1 MLGRL
6 QCLCCLPN
14 NAPSPQYLLVAH
26 TVASLSLLQ
35 TCYCIRSVIKQ
46 CLSTTGLTTDDV
58 LVLLVDTQE
67 SIVETFIHGGFDG
80 DATCFHLC
88 VWEDSCCASECRVEL
103 CVTCRRIYQC
113 SSYLSLWYLP
123 LVFTHDHNLV
133 LDLPRLA
140 TIWIINS
147 TRLLKASPKR
157 VATFRLS
164 DRLL

>member
-1 MLGRL
+1 M
-6 QCLCCLPN
+6 
-14 NAPSPQYLLVAH
+14 
-26 TVASLSLLQ
+26 
-35 TCYCIRSVIKQ
+35 
-46 CLSTTGLTTDDV
+46 
-58 LVLLVDTQE
+58 LVLFVDTQE
-67 SIVETFIHGGFDG
+67 CIVETFIHGGFDG
-80 DATCFHLC
+80 DATCFHLG
-88 VWEDSCCASECRVEL
+88 VREDSGCASECRVEL

-147 TRLLKASPKR
+147 TRLLKAGSKR
-157 VATFRLS
+157 VTSFRLS